1 MPCTN
6 CAAFGVECRIPEGR
20 QKRGG
25 SVAKPSTTND
35 KKKTIPSSTENI
47 EDQEENG
54 QYDKSESF
62 ADYDKL
68 DNAVPE
74 STSGS
79 PVESTTPTGGDL
91 SSFPSATT
99 NDAHST
105 SNALLS
111 SQDTIEWQLKQP
123 LRQPG
128 SMSFLGSTS
137 NLNLIF
143 NSAATSN
150 LENNYLSLMS
160 TGAKGTMTRAGEVD
174 KEDFEYLKMKGA
186 FLLPARELC
195 DDIVKAFFDKIHPTL
210 PVINKTKFMRQ
221 YNDPTNSPSLLLLQS
236 ILVAGSKVCRN
247 PSLFDMNGSSQLA
260 TLTFYKRAK
269 ALFDTQY
276 ETDRIAAIEA
286 TLLLGL
292 WNDEPQAA
300 LGNVFF
306 WIRMAIIIAQGIGLH
321 REIKDSLI
329 PLVDRRH
336 LRRLWWALFARD
348 RTCATALGRPVII
361 NLDDCDVSML
371 TLDDFIEDEPDRPS
385 PYEVDKTEALFF
397 IHSVKLSEIMGLVL
411 QQQFSIDAEVS
422 RKMNR
427 AVDATQCDLAM
438 ATWINSLPPELKYS
452 IRDRRVHRFLPA
464 YLHLNYYTVLCL
476 LHRSNI
482 LHRRN
487 VKDEKVPD
495 YPSWGIAF
503 QAAHMISRI
512 LENMSK
518 FHEMADCPSF
528 VVYSCFSAM
537 ILLIYQTESNSK
549 QVQIAAQRALAIC
562 SSAMEQLAKNWPS
575 AKTVLMLFKALNKD
589 QTLRD
594 TVVKSAKRF
603 TLSEESKGKPADKV
617 MSDIPTE
624 SPPNKRQKVASN
636 TTGSALKAAAT
647 ESKIPTGPSPSSKP
661 WTETRELPAPA
672 MYTSFAPELFLVTN
686 TSPGNQIG
694 VDSFQPSQLFPEST
708 SSVGSSASHSTPR
721 PRNGG
726 GPAEDD
732 NKDLEFSHMV
742 AAYSSSNSDSDE
754 LYKQV
759 PNNINIGDW
768 YQFLLETTGDVVFK
782 EDPTSEK

>member
-1 MPCTN
+1 MAKTP
-6 CAAFGVECRIPEGR
+6 AA
-20 QKRGG
+20 
-25 SVAKPSTTND
+25 SD
-35 KKKTIPSSTENI
+35 KKKNAPAPIVKGE
-47 EDQEENG
+47 EQEEGG
-54 QYDKSESF
+54 QFIKPEGVD
-62 ADYDKL
+62 DYDKA
-68 DNAVPE
+68 DVVGPD
-74 STSGS
+74 SGSGS
-79 PVESTTPTGGDL
+79 PVESASPTTGGDL
-91 SSFPSATT
+91 GSFANATG
-99 NDAHST
+99 DGARAS

-143 NSAATSN
+143 NSTATSN

-160 TGAKGTMTRAGEVD
+160 TGAKGAVTRAGEVD

-195 DDIVKAFFDKIHPTL
+195 DDIVKAFFEKIHPTL
-210 PVINKTKFMRQ
+210 PVVNKTKFMRQ

-236 ILVAGSKVCRN
+236 ILVAGSKVCKN

-276 ETDRIAAIEA
+276 ESDRIAAIEA

-336 LRRLWWALFARD
+336 LRRLWWALFSRD

-371 TLDDFIEDEPDRPS
+371 TLDDFIEDEPDKPS
-385 PYEVDKTEALFF
+385 PYQVDKTDALFF

-422 RKMNR
+422 RNMNR

-438 ATWINSLPPELKYS
+438 ATWINSLPSELKYS
-452 IRDRRVHRFLPA
+452 IKDRRYHRFLPA

-512 LENMSK
+512 LENMIK

-562 SSAMEQLAKNWPS
+562 SSAMEHLAKNWPS

-589 QTLRD
+589 QSLRK

-603 TLSEESKGKPADKV
+603 TSSEENGDKQPEKI
-617 MSDIPTE
+617 MNDIPTE
-624 SPPNKRQKVASN
+624 APNKRQKVTPSCA
-636 TTGSALKAAAT
+636 GPALKVTAEAKR
-647 ESKIPTGPSPSSKP
+647 SSGPSPSGKTWANS
-661 WTETRELPAPA
+661 TELPAPA

-686 TSPGNQIG
+686 TSPINQIG
-694 VDSFQPSQLFPEST
+694 AENFQPSQLFPEST
-708 SSVGSSASHSTPR
+708 SSVGSSASHSTPQTK
-721 PRNGG
+721 NGVT
-726 GPAEDD
+726 GPVDDD
-732 NKDLEFSHMV
+732 NVKELEFSHMIT
-742 AAYSSSNSDSDE
+742 AQSSSNSDSED

-782 EDPTSEK
+782 EDSTSEH